1 MLNTD
6 MAIAFPVT
14 TAETL
19 GAPVAGYL
27 NQICGPSSV
36 GAKRGPDS
44 GVYGCTNGKARKGQS
59 TIRPLTLNLVQ
70 SYINNNQLFL
80 DNFAI
85 SFNKMVTVG
94 YGIAPSIGK
103 LGSLTPIDLTE
114 C

>member
-27 NQICGPSSV
+27 DQICGPSSV
-36 GAKRGPDS
+36 GAT
-44 GVYGCTNGKARKGQS
+44 GVYGCTNGKALKGQS